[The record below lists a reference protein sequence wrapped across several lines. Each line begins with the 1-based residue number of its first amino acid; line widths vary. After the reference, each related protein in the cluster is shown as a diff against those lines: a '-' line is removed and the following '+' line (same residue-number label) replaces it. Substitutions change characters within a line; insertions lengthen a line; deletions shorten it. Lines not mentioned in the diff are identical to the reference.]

1 MQPDLVLAYLEQ
13 IQPTAVT
20 HCSTVVCTKG
30 LSSSSTN
37 FDEEEERTPKLSE
50 KDLFLYGQGGSMHG
64 NFQKDKATVI
74 VNLLPLPLQRD
85 EKKAKEIERFAPVF
99 MLLIVF
105 RQLFSHAFILSL
117 ARPFVAYLP
126 LPPG

>member
-1 MQPDLVLAYLEQ
+1 
-13 IQPTAVT
+13 
-20 HCSTVVCTKG
+20 
-30 LSSSSTN
+30 
-37 FDEEEERTPKLSE
+37 
-50 KDLFLYGQGGSMHG
+50 MHG